1 MNEQI
6 TIYVFIDASNV
17 WNAVKSTKKF
27 IEYKTLKDYFR
38 KNFNADTVEIFY
50 YDAYPQAGTRD
61 YDLDGKHK
69 FLTYL
74 KKGLGFTVRK
84 KELKRISVTGEN
96 GESIIEKGNM
106 DVEITIDAMHNI
118 QKYTAAVFFSGD
130 ADFLALVNY
139 LKNRGK
145 KVYIFSSK
153 DNISHE
159 LKTGGNGNFDL
170 KDIHEIWGKDLKY
183 REKDQNKT
191 THKMTQNI
199 QQLREEF
206 KQKIDILNN
215 YLFAQGLSDPMTRI
229 QQLSFLFFL
238 KMLEEQDIA
247 MENEEKLT
255 GRKHKSIFA
264 GAKDKFRWSRLREKT
279 GQNLY
284 KFVRDEVFEFVTE
297 LHNGHDNVRQVF
309 EGAKLLIPDEATLKR
324 TIEIIN
330 DINFSSLDTDVKG
343 DLYEYLLQQINS
355 AGKLGA
361 FLTPRHIIRT
371 IVEMVNPKIGET
383 ILDPACGTG
392 GFLINAHEWIK
403 FKNSDPKNLEERE
416 GRKIGYGD
424 KLNKEQ
430 WQFLSKSTFHGY
442 DVGSE
447 MQRLALMN
455 LILHG
460 LEGARILR
468 KDTVAGSENEND
480 LKKFDVV
487 LTNPPFAGLVDAGRI
502 KPTLPVKSNKTQVL
516 FLGYVINSLKPH
528 GRAGIIL
535 PEGSLFGTN
544 KDDKD
549 IRRFLLENTKLEA
562 VVSMPAGVFQPYA
575 GVKTSFLIFKKKSV
589 PKLDEKEKIWF
600 FDMRGDG
607 SSLSAAKK
615 FGPQYK
621 NDVPKL
627 LALWTEQKVEKPYSW
642 LTSVKE
648 IAENDYILSANTYS
662 PYNGEEEVN
671 HREPREI
678 LKEIESGEKKLSS
691 EFGKIKK
698 LL

>member
-1 MNEQI
+1 M
-6 TIYVFIDASNV
+6 
-17 WNAVKSTKKF
+17 
-27 IEYKTLKDYFR
+27 
-38 KNFNADTVEIFY
+38 
-50 YDAYPQAGTRD
+50 TR
-61 YDLDGKHK
+61 
-69 FLTYL
+69 
-74 KKGLGFTVRK
+74 
-84 KELKRISVTGEN
+84 
-96 GESIIEKGNM
+96 
-106 DVEITIDAMHNI
+106 
-118 QKYTAAVFFSGD
+118 
-130 ADFLALVNY
+130 
-139 LKNRGK
+139 
-145 KVYIFSSK
+145 
-153 DNISHE
+153 
-159 LKTGGNGNFDL
+159 
-170 KDIHEIWGKDLKY
+170 
-183 REKDQNKT
+183 
-191 THKMTQNI
+191 NI

-247 MENEEKLT
+247 MEKEEKLT

-279 GQNLY
+279 GPNLY
-284 KFVRDEVFEFVTE
+284 KFVRDKVFEFVTE

-343 DLYEYLLQQINS
+343 NLYEYLLQQINS

-361 FLTPRHIIRT
+361 FLTPRHIIRA

-392 GFLINAHEWIK
+392 GFLINAYDHIRL
-403 FKNSDPKNLEERE
+403 KNSDAKNLEERN
-416 GRKIGYGD
+416 GRMVGYGE

-430 WQFLSKSTFHGY
+430 WKFLTQKTFSGY
-442 DVGSE
+442 DVAPE
-447 MQRLALMN
+447 MVRLALMN
-455 LILHG
+455 LLLHG

-468 KDTVAGSENEND
+468 KDTVAGSENEDD
-480 LKKFDVV
+480 LKKFDAV
-487 LTNPPFAGLVDAGRI
+487 LTNPPFAGLVDSGRI
-502 KPTLPVKSNKTQVL
+502 KPTLPVRSKKTQVL
-516 FLGYVINSLKPH
+516 FLGYVINSLKTN

-549 IRRFLLENTKLEA
+549 IRRYLLENTKLEA

-575 GVKTSFLIFKKKSV
+575 GVKTSFLIFRKRLKSANLASPAEASAKV
-589 PKLDEKEKIWF
+589 WF
-600 FDMRGDG
+600 FDIKGDG

-621 NDVPKL
+621 NDIPKL
-627 LALWTEQKVEKPYSW
+627 LELWGKDQAVAKPYSW
-642 LTSVKE
+642 FTAVKE

-671 HREPREI
+671 HREPKEI
-678 LKEIESGEKKLSS
+678 LKEIEDINKKLS
-691 EFGKIKK
+691 K
-698 LL
+698 LQEGIADIL